1 LDYPEGYTGLKALY
15 VESNN
20 WGVGVANLLSPPWS
34 MIVAYDLNKGT
45 IKWKIP
51 LGNDDK
57 IPGSKNLSI
66 PNGSQGK
73 GMIVTSTGLLFSTA
87 LDGRLYAYD
96 AEDGKILWVSELGR
110 GNPGGIPAMYESR
123 GRQYLVVCSV
133 GGLIDKTKKET
144 DVPKGYI
151 VYALP
156 KKK

>member
-1 LDYPEGYTGLKALY
+1 
-15 VESNN
+15 
-20 WGVGVANLLSPPWS
+20 

-66 PNGSQGK
+66 PGGSQGK
-73 GMIVTSTGLLFSTA
+73 GMVVTSTGLLFSTA

-96 AEDGKILWVSELGR
+96 ADNGKILWVGDLGR
-110 GNPGGIPAMYESR
+110 RNPGGIPAMYEAR
-123 GRQYLVVCSV
+123 GRQYLVVCST
-133 GGLIDKTKKET
+133 GGLIDKAKKDS